1 MASEKP
7 QINYKDVLA
16 DLKARRIALDAA
28 IAAIEQ
34 MNSSGSVGAI
44 SEGTTIDYI
53 GELPSDAFFGMSVP
67 SATKKFLTMK
77 KKPQSTQEIADALE
91 AGGLT
96 HSSENFTNTV
106 STSLHRLKKDEEGVV
121 RVSRGKWGLMEW
133 YPGRKR
139 GKASEEG

>member
-16 DLKARRIALDAA
+16 DLKARRAALDAA

-34 MNSSGSVGAI
+34 MDGSGSVGAI
-44 SEGTTIDYI
+44 SEGTTKEFS
-53 GELPSDAFFGMSVP
+53 GEVRSDSFFGMSVP
-67 SATKKFLTMK
+67 SATKKFLSIK

-106 STSLHRLKKDEEGVV
+106 STALHRLKKDEEGVV
-121 RVSRGKWGLMEW
+121 SVSRGKWGLAE
-133 YPGRKR
+133 
-139 GKASEEG
+139 